1 MKLKHLKEYIRFMLI
16 APVKFLKIIES
27 SADIIKK
34 KSRLNYKGWDDDWSF
49 CVFMALFIVFICF
62 SLYYWVSLRI
72 TR

>member
-1 MKLKHLKEYIRFMLI
+1 MLI

-49 CVFMALFIVFICF
+49 CVFMTLFIVSICF
-62 SLYYWVSLRI
+62 SLYY
-72 TR
+72 